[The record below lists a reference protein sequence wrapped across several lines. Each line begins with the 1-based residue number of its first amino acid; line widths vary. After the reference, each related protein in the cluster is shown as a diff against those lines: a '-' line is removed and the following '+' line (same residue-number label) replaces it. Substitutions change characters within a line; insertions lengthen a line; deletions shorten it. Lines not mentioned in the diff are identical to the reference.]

1 MKINVFEIMRKK
13 GEMLPFQ
20 LSESMENTEGYPDVV
35 DFLKPVKVEGTLT
48 NSGDFITLEGKGTV
62 ELQLPC
68 DRCLKSVNVKVN
80 FNLKEK
86 FSSTGSSGKE
96 EMETFSG
103 ESIDISEVVR
113 RAILAGMPMKVL
125 CQEDCKGLCPMC
137 GKDLNEGDCGCD
149 TSYINPKF
157 ESLLSLF
164 QSDEEV

>member
-13 GEMLPFQ
+13 GEMLPFE
-20 LSESMENTEGYPDVV
+20 LSERMENTEGYPDVV

-48 NSGDFITLEGKGTV
+48 NSGDFIVLEGKGTV
-62 ELQLPC
+62 EFQLPC

-86 FSSTGSSGKE
+86 FSNTGSNGKE

-113 RAILAGMPMKVL
+113 RAILASMPMKVL

>member
-86 FSSTGSSGKE
+86 FSNAGSNGKE
-96 EMETFSG
+96 EMEIFSG
-103 ESIDISEVVR
+103 ESIDISDVVR
-113 RAILAGMPMKVL
+113 RAILANMPMKVL

>member
-1 MKINVFEIMRKK
+1 MKINVFEIMKKK
-13 GEMLPFQ
+13 GELQLFE
-20 LSESMENTEGYPDVV
+20 LSESIENTEVYPDVV
-35 DFLKPVKVEGTLT
+35 NFLKPVKVEGTLT
-48 NSGDFITLEGKGTV
+48 NSGDFIILEGKGTV
-62 ELQLPC
+62 ELQLAC

-86 FSSTGSSGKE
+86 FSNTGSNGKE
-96 EMETFSG
+96 EIEFFSG
-103 ESIDISEVVR
+103 ESIELSETVR
-113 RAILAGMPMKVL
+113 RAILASMPMKVL
-125 CQEDCKGLCPMC
+125 CKEDCKGLCSMC

>member
-13 GEMLPFQ
+13 GEMLPFE

-48 NSGDFITLEGKGTV
+48 NSGDFIVLEGKGTA

-86 FSSTGSSGKE
+86 FSNTGSNGKE

-113 RAILAGMPMKVL
+113 RAILASMPMKVL
-125 CQEDCKGLCPMC
+125 CQEDCKGLCPIC